1 MKFYCLQEE
10 GKATINLASKVVN
23 FIRKSNID
31 SEILVK
37 SVGFKIPV
45 RNQTRWNSQYLMLSK
60 FVEALELD
68 PNLQLKLSAYKKHQK
83 LGALETKMLKE
94 LILILEPFKEA
105 TDDFQADHESVG
117 NAIPAYLDM
126 RNKMS
131 LNDQRNP
138 LSPLVSRKTSAI
150 CSY

>member
-1 MKFYCLQEE
+1 M
-10 GKATINLASKVVN
+10 
-23 FIRKSNID
+23 
-31 SEILVK
+31 K

-45 RNQTRWNSQYLMLSK
+45 MNQTRWNSQYLMLSK

-68 PNLQLKLSAYKKHQK
+68 PTLQLRLGAYKKHKK
-83 LGALETKMLKE
+83 LGALEMKMLKE

-105 TDDFQADHESVG
+105 TEDFQADYESVG
-117 NAIPAYLDM
+117 NVIPAYLDM

-138 LSPLVSRKTSAI
+138 LLGKIHHLREVTTALHSSLEKRLHYIVTDSFYVLGK
-150 CSY
+150 